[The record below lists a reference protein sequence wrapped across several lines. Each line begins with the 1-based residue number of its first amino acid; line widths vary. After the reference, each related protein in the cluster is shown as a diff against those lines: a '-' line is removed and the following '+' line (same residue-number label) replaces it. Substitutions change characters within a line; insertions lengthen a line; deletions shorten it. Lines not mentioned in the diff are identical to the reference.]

1 MTRALLVAAAAA
13 LLAVPAAGARQTD
26 TPGVT
31 ATQIVLGATGPLT
44 GSESQYEPVLSGAQ
58 AYFSYV
64 NDHGGVFG
72 RKIVYKVEDDQ
83 YDPAQ
88 TVALT
93 QKLVEQENVFAIFN
107 SVGTEHALAVRQYLN
122 QQKVPQLFVGSGAA
136 TIASQHK
143 QYPWTMGLLP
153 SNLGEGAIYGR
164 QIVAT
169 KPKAK
174 IGVLYEN
181 DEYGQELL
189 AGLKRG
195 LGSHANQIVSTESYA
210 LLDTSVDSQVQ
221 SLKASGA
228 DTFIIFAL
236 PKQAIQAFVIA
247 AKLGWTPT
255 EYVTSVSIDPAVMS
269 IVHLN
274 AGASAG
280 VGATSTAFLRDPTN
294 PIQAKSPGDKLYRQ
308 IMQKYLPNEDW
319 KAVAHIYGMMAAY
332 AMVDS
337 LKRAGKNP
345 TRASLLKAATH
356 LNEVNPFLLPG
367 LPLVTSPT
375 NYLPLGKTYLVRYL
389 HGYWN
394 VLGKPLKTG

>member
-1 MTRALLVAAAAA
+1 VTRALLAAAAVA
-13 LLAVPAAGARQTD
+13 LLAVPVAGARQTD

-64 NDHGGVFG
+64 NDHGGVLG

-122 QQKVPQLFVGSGAA
+122 QLKVPQLFVGSGAA

-236 PKQAIQAFVIA
+236 PKQAIQAFVVA

-274 AGASAG
+274 AGPTAG

-294 PIQAKSPGDKLYRQ
+294 PIQARSPGDKLYRQ
-308 IMQKYLPNEDW
+308 IMKKYLPNEDW

-332 AMVDS
+332 AMVDA
-337 LKRAGKNP
+337 LKHAGKNP